1 MCIIPKAVI
10 PGFRIRLWEVLFKEH
25 TRIYPQTFHPTLAP
39 MMEHGSSK
47 PPTLEWKASVASNLH
62 QMVFEGVLHQLWI
75 YSISLDLHPKVS
87 MMWSLYN
94 HNLKVQVH
102 HNCSTRCHW
111 IISSFISYE
120 SMKQNIKYHCTK
132 WYIIELWSRIIFVKI
147 LCYSEQHKM

>member
-1 MCIIPKAVI
+1 MTE
-10 PGFRIRLWEVLFKEH
+10 R
-25 TRIYPQTFHPTLAP
+25 
-39 MMEHGSSK
+39 GSSK

-62 QMVFEGVLHQLWI
+62 QMVFKGVLHQLWI

-94 HNLKVQVH
+94 HNLKVQVY
-102 HNCSTRCHW
+102 HNCSTQCHW

-132 WYIIELWSRIIFVKI
+132 WYIIEMWNLDHICKNFMLFWTAQDVESIQDYIFSLGLMEHGNVRQQVPSAKWDTR
-147 LCYSEQHKM
+147 YSL

>member
-1 MCIIPKAVI
+1 MKIPIKFPTQMKFPHYGEKVDFIAFLLTNLLVLATYPYLPSDI
-10 PGFRIRLWEVLFKEH
+10 PPYTSANDGTW
-25 TRIYPQTFHPTLAP
+25 
-39 MMEHGSSK
+39 SSK
-47 PPTLEWKASVASNLH
+47 PLILEWKASVASNLH
-62 QMVFEGVLHQLWI
+62 QMVFKGVLHQLWI

-94 HNLKVQVH
+94 HNLKVQVY

-132 WYIIELWSRIIFVKI
+132 WYIIELWN
-147 LCYSEQHKM
+147 